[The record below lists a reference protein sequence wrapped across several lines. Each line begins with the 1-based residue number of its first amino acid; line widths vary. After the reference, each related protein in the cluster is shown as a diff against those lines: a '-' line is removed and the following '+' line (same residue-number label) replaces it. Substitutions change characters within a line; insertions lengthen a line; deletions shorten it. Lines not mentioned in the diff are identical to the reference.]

1 MQSISCY
8 SLLRRKVYPEVSR
21 VRTSAGG
28 SGALTLLDEQVGYI
42 ISYLTF
48 ALDIPLPKDTTVT
61 RARQDRKPTTMKL
74 LANPLAALLLT
85 LASAK
90 HIMIPSTSFNSQSDF
105 DADWNY
111 LYPWG
116 SDHNGAAR
124 MAKSQATLSAGV
136 LPLTAKPVSGEKPA
150 THGGKQIAIHYFS
163 GAVHAKEHFNVS
175 RGGGYD
181 FAGEFRAPTARGTW
195 PAFWLTA
202 VQGWPPEVDMAEWKG
217 GGKISFN
224 TFNTSSAVR
233 ARDVAYPG
241 AGEFHKILCEVRDE
255 NGRDVS
261 VRFLMDGRVV
271 ETQYGKDFVGKPLYL
286 IINLQMEG
294 SSGSPGPSQGEFFLC
309 LVGDRGLT

>member
-1 MQSISCY
+1 M
-8 SLLRRKVYPEVSR
+8 
-21 VRTSAGG
+21 
-28 SGALTLLDEQVGYI
+28 
-42 ISYLTF
+42 
-48 ALDIPLPKDTTVT
+48 
-61 RARQDRKPTTMKL
+61 KP
-74 LANPLAALLLT
+74 LANPLAALLALLT
-85 LASAK
+85 LTSAK

-124 MAKSQATLSAGV
+124 MAKSQATLSNGV
-136 LPLTAKPVSGEKPA
+136 LTLTAKPVSGEKPA
-150 THGGKQIAIHYFS
+150 THGGKQIPIHYLS

-181 FAGEFRAPTARGTW
+181 FAGEFRATTTKGTW

-217 GGKISFN
+217 SGKISFN
-224 TFNTSSAVR
+224 TFNTSSVVR
-233 ARDVAYPG
+233 ARDVAYPSP
-241 AGEFHKILCEVRDE
+241 GEFHKILCEVRDE

-261 VRFLMDGRVV
+261 VRFTMDGKVV

-294 SSGSPGPSQGEFFLC
+294 SSGSPGPSQGELILSFHSLRERADWCVWQTRCTRRGTSRFGATTHSRPTGDLGVKRYFQGFLPIT
-309 LVGDRGLT
+309 GF